1 MLCILCIHFVYIL
14 CRDFYIVYLYKNKI
28 SFCMENFKYSGHWHR
43 DREDRDVTVLEGSG
57 WQLQMDNRL
66 PVYLTPGKT
75 YHIPRNTYH
84 RVIKGNTD
92 LLVEIKEICYD

>member
-1 MLCILCIHFVYIL
+1 MKYPFKQK
-14 CRDFYIVYLYKNKI
+14 KNNGLLIREFSKNV
-28 SFCMENFKYSGHWHR
+28 SSDELVWHR

>member
-1 MLCILCIHFVYIL
+1 MNFPFQQKKSNGLLIREFS
-14 CRDFYIVYLYKNKI
+14 KNV
-28 SFCMENFKYSGHWHR
+28 SSDELVWHR
-43 DREDRDVTVLEGSG
+43 DREDRDVTILEGSG

-75 YHIPRNTYH
+75 YHIPKNTYH
-84 RVIKGNTD
+84 RVIKGSTN

>member
-1 MLCILCIHFVYIL
+1 
-14 CRDFYIVYLYKNKI
+14 
-28 SFCMENFKYSGHWHR
+28 MEMKYPFEQKKRNGLLIREFSKDVNSDELVWHR

-84 RVIKGNTD
+84 RVIKGSTD

>member
-1 MLCILCIHFVYIL
+1 MKYPFKQK
-14 CRDFYIVYLYKNKI
+14 KNNGLLIREFSKNV
-28 SFCMENFKYSGHWHR
+28 SSDELVWHR

-75 YHIPRNTYH
+75 YHIPRNTYN

>member
-1 MLCILCIHFVYIL
+1 MKYPFKQK
-14 CRDFYIVYLYKNKI
+14 KNNGLLIREFSKDV
-28 SFCMENFKYSGHWHR
+28 SSDELVWHR

-75 YHIPRNTYH
+75 YHIPKNTYH
-84 RVIKGNTD
+84 RVIKGSTD

>member
-1 MLCILCIHFVYIL
+1 MKYPFKQK
-14 CRDFYIVYLYKNKI
+14 KNNGLLIREFSKDV
-28 SFCMENFKYSGHWHR
+28 SSDELVWHR

-84 RVIKGNTD
+84 RVIKGSTD